1 MFHVFTREGLISL
14 LYTLPILLI
23 SISIHEFSH
32 SFVAY
37 KLGDRSQ
44 KYLGNL
50 TLDPFKHID
59 LLGLLCIVLCG
70 FGWGKPA
77 IINEEN
83 FKNKTKGIMLTALAG
98 PVSNLILAILLA
110 IILKVLLVTGLAVP
124 VATSSVGGILF
135 NMLILGIEFNVV
147 FAVFNL
153 IPLPPLDGSKIF
165 LPILP
170 RGAKTWFIEN
180 ERIFYIIF
188 LVIWISGI
196 AGNMISPLIS
206 KMTSAIL
213 GIALKIFGLA

>member
-83 FKNKTKGIMLTALAG
+83 FSTEI
-98 PVSNLILAILLA
+98 
-110 IILKVLLVTGLAVP
+110 
-124 VATSSVGGILF
+124 
-135 NMLILGIEFNVV
+135 
-147 FAVFNL
+147 
-153 IPLPPLDGSKIF
+153 
-165 LPILP
+165 
-170 RGAKTWFIEN
+170 
-180 ERIFYIIF
+180 Y
-188 LVIWISGI
+188 
-196 AGNMISPLIS
+196 LIS
-206 KMTSAIL
+206 KNKVKKVNDVFNFVITDDID
-213 GIALKIFGLA
+213 GIII

>member
-37 KLGDRSQ
+37 KLGDKSQ

-98 PVSNLILAILLA
+98 PVSNLILAILLV

-124 VATSSVGGILF
+124 VVTSSVGGILF

-153 IPLPPLDGSKIF
+153 IPLPPFDGSKVLYYF
-165 LPILP
+165 LPYK
-170 RGAKTWFIEN
+170 AKQAYASLEN
-180 ERIFYIIF
+180 YSYIII
-188 LVIWISGI
+188 LVFFVTNIGSYII
-196 AGNMISPLIS
+196 TPFVNVIFKLIS
-206 KMTSAIL
+206 FIL
-213 GIALKIFGLA
+213 